1 MAKFCGFPPFS
12 ECMNFNLNFFHFA
25 VPANQGGSPPSSQRQ
40 PQKMDVKP
48 VETGSKPGAPAATPT
63 APGMAPP
70 SASAPTSAASPTPPT
85 TKSS

>member
-1 MAKFCGFPPFS
+1 MINYNK
-12 ECMNFNLNFFHFA
+12 NFFNFA

-48 VETGSKPGAPAATPT
+48 VETGSTSASEPPKPGAPA

-70 SASAPTSAASPTPPT
+70 SASAPTSAASATPPT

>member
-1 MAKFCGFPPFS
+1 MI
-12 ECMNFNLNFFHFA
+12 NYHLNFFNFK

-48 VETGSKPGAPAATPT
+48 VETGSTTASEPSKPGA
-63 APGMAPP
+63 APSTAPP
-70 SASAPTSAASPTPPT
+70 SASAPSASPTPPT

>member
-1 MAKFCGFPPFS
+1 MI
-12 ECMNFNLNFFHFA
+12 NLNLNFFNFE

-48 VETGSKPGAPAATPT
+48 VETGSTTASEPSKPGAPAATPT
-63 APGMAPP
+63 AP
-70 SASAPTSAASPTPPT
+70 ASAPTSAASASPTPPT